1 MAAFDYGMMRDTAL
15 ELLTEFGS
23 KAVLTRFDAGDPNDW
38 QSSGGTQSVYEV
50 TIVTLPVSAGK
61 ADNFDLKFDGNFTI
75 QQARFGYM
83 AVQMKKISGTGA
95 ERIQPQP
102 TDIIQVNGEELAV
115 IGSRDLNPAGT
126 PVYYS
131 FAAKA

>member
-1 MAAFDYGMMRDTAL
+1 MAKFNYNRSKDTAL
-15 ELLTEFGS
+15 RLLTKFGT
-23 KAVLTRFDAGDPNDW
+23 KAMLTRVEAGDPNDW
-38 QSSGGTQSVYEV
+38 QSSGGSQSLYEV
-50 TIVTLPVSAGK
+50 TVAMLPVSAGK

-95 ERIQPQP
+95 DRIQPQP
-102 TDIIQVNGEELAV
+102 TDIISVNGEELAV

>member
-15 ELLTEFGS
+15 ELLAEFGA
-23 KAVLTRFDAGDPNDW
+23 KATLTRIGEDDPSDW
-38 QSSGGTQSVYEV
+38 QLSGGESSVYEV
-50 TIVTLPVSAGK
+50 AVVMLPVSAGK
-61 ADNFDLKFDGNFTI
+61 ADNFDLKFEGNFTI

-83 AVQMKKISGTGA
+83 AVQMKKIRGKGA
-95 ERIQPQP
+95 DHIQPQP
-102 TDIIQVNGEELAV
+102 TDIIKVNGEELVV